1 MSAERAGEGESEERV
16 RLFVAL
22 ELPEDVRQALGRWRS
37 DALRNIT
44 GLRAIPPDHLHV
56 TLCFLGW
63 QDAGE
68 VEAIADACRAVTAS
82 EPPELTLGEA
92 VWLPPRRPRVLAVQL
107 HDAHGRLA
115 ALQSELSQRLEAGGW
130 YVPERRPY
138 MAHVT
143 VVRVRRQARVSP
155 SALAE
160 PEAMAFRA
168 SQVTLF
174 RSHLSAAGARYEA
187 LAGMSLE

>member
-1 MSAERAGEGESEERV
+1 MRNPSAWGASPWWP
-16 RLFVAL
+16 LA
-22 ELPEDVRQALGRWRS
+22 LPEAAGPGWGGWRS
-37 DALRNIT
+37 DVLRSMT
-44 GLRAIPPDHLHV
+44 ELRAIPPDHLHV

-63 QDAGE
+63 EDAGG
-68 VEAIADACRAVTAS
+68 VEAIAGAGRAVTAS
-82 EPPELTLGEA
+82 ERPELTLGEA

-143 VVRVRRQARVSP
+143 VVRVRRQA
-155 SALAE
+155 
-160 PEAMAFRA
+160 
-168 SQVTLF
+168 
-174 RSHLSAAGARYEA
+174 
-187 LAGMSLE
+187 